1 MGYFPFFM
9 DIEGKK
15 GLVIGG
21 GAVAAWKVGKLLPF
35 APALTVV
42 APAIL
47 PELLDNPAIVCE
59 QRRFKEADLE
69 GVMFVIAASD
79 DQEVNA
85 RAAALCRERNLLVNV
100 VDDRQACGFVFPS
113 IVKEGKLTIGIS
125 TKGASPQVASTL
137 RSKAAMALPGQMEEI
152 LDYLGELREYA
163 KEQIPD
169 LGRRSTFLKEAAD
182 LCMEKGSPLTKEE
195 EKCILEKEEPEGS
208 VTLVGAGC
216 GPFDLITVR
225 GLNALRRAQVLV
237 YDDLLDERLIAH
249 AAESCE
255 RIYVGKRSGKH
266 SMPQEEINALL
277 AKKAKQGRQVV
288 RLKGGD
294 PFVFGRGGEE
304 ILALKEAGIR
314 VKVIPGV
321 TSAIALPE
329 EAGIPVTHRGLSREF
344 HVITGHA
351 SAQGEGLL
359 RDMKTYAS
367 LQGTL
372 VFLMA
377 FTRLE
382 EIARELIR
390 YGKDPDTPAA
400 VVHGNFDGSQMTV
413 RGTLADIA
421 QKVKEAKMETPAVIV
436 IGACAGLELYRQ

>member
-15 GLVIGG
+15 GVIIGG

-35 APALTVV
+35 SPNLTVI
-42 APAIL
+42 APFIL
-47 PELLDNPAIVCE
+47 PELLENAAIVCKK
-59 QRRFKEADLE
+59 RMFKEEDLD
-69 GVMFVIAASD
+69 GVMFVVAASD
-79 DQEVNA
+79 NQEVNS
-85 RAAALCRERNLLVNV
+85 RVAALGKERNLLVNV
-100 VDDRQACGFVFPS
+100 VDDAQACGFIFPS
-113 IVKEGKLTIGIS
+113 LVKEGKLTIGIS
-125 TKGASPQVASTL
+125 TKGASPQVASAI
-137 RSKAAMALPGQMEEI
+137 RSQAAMALPCQMEEI

-163 KEQIPD
+163 KEQMPD
-169 LGRRSTFLKEAAD
+169 SGMRSAFLKEAAD
-182 LCMEKGSPLTKEE
+182 LCMKKGSPLTKEE
-195 EKCILEKEEPEGS
+195 EKCLLEKEESEGS

-225 GLNALRRAQVLV
+225 GLNALRHAQVLV

-266 SMPQEEINALL
+266 SMPQEKINALL
-277 AKKAKQGRQVV
+277 VEKAKQGKQVV

-304 ILALKEAGIR
+304 ILALKAEGIR
-314 VKVIPGV
+314 AKVIPGV
-321 TSAIALPE
+321 TSAIALPQ

-351 SAQGEGLL
+351 SDQGDSFLSN
-359 RDMKTYAS
+359 MKTYAS

-377 FTRLE
+377 FTHLE
-382 EIARELIR
+382 EIVRELIR
-390 YGKDPDTPAA
+390 YGKNPDTAAA
-400 VVHGNFDGSQMTV
+400 VVHGNFDGSQITV
-413 RGTLADIA
+413 RGTLADIT

-436 IGACAGLELYRQ
+436 IGACAKLELCGQ

>member
-15 GLVIGG
+15 GLIIGG

-35 APALTVV
+35 SPNLTVV
-42 APAIL
+42 APSIV
-47 PELLDNPAIVCE
+47 PELLENAEIVCK
-59 QRRFKEADLE
+59 RRMFKEEDLE
-69 GVMFVIAASD
+69 GVMFVVAASD
-79 DQEVNA
+79 DQELNSRV
-85 RAAALCRERNLLVNV
+85 AALGRERNLLVNV
-100 VDDRQACGFVFPS
+100 VDDAEACGFIFPS
-113 IVKEGKLTIGIS
+113 LVKEGKLTIGIS
-125 TKGASPQVASTL
+125 TKGTSPQVASVL
-137 RSKAAMALPGQMEEI
+137 RSQTAMALPCQMEEI

-169 LGRRSTFLKEAAD
+169 SGRRGTFLKEAAD

-195 EKCILEKEEPEGS
+195 EKRLLEKEEPEGS
-208 VTLVGAGC
+208 ITLVGAGC
-216 GPFDLITVR
+216 GSFDLITVR
-225 GLNALRRAQVLV
+225 GLNALRHAQVLV
-237 YDDLLDERLIAH
+237 YDELLDERLTAH

-255 RIYVGKRSGKH
+255 RIYVGKRNGKH
-266 SMPQEEINALL
+266 SMPQEKINALL
-277 AKKAKQGRQVV
+277 VEKAKKGKQVV

-304 ILALKEAGIR
+304 ILALRREGIK
-314 VKVIPGV
+314 VKVIPGI

-329 EAGIPVTHRGLSREF
+329 AAGIPVTHRGLSREF

-351 SAQGEGLL
+351 SDYGHSLL
-359 RDMKTYAS
+359 KEMEKYAS

-390 YGKDPDTPAA
+390 YGKNPETPAA
-400 VVHGNFDGSQMTV
+400 VVHGNFDGSQIVV
-413 RGTLADIA
+413 RGTLSDIA
-421 QKVKEAKMETPAVIV
+421 EKVKEAKMETPAVIV
-436 IGACAGLELYRQ
+436 IGACAELELCRQ

>member
-35 APALTVV
+35 APALTVI
-42 APAIL
+42 APVIL
-47 PELLDNPAIVCE
+47 PELLDNPAIVCK

-125 TKGASPQVASTL
+125 TKGASPQVASAL
-137 RSKAAMALPGQMEEI
+137 RSKAAMALPVQMEEI

-169 LGRRSTFLKEAAD
+169 LGRRSTFLKEAAN

-195 EKCILEKEEPEGS
+195 EKCLLEKEEPEGS

-304 ILALKEAGIR
+304 ILALKAEGIR
-314 VKVIPGV
+314 VEVITGV

-351 SAQGEGLL
+351 SDHGDSFLD
-359 RDMKTYAS
+359 DMKTYAS

-390 YGKDPDTPAA
+390 YGKNPDTPAA

-436 IGACAGLELYRQ
+436 IGACAGLELCR